1 MRLRFP
7 GSPQRSHSAPAGGSA
22 AREPAEPPQGR
33 TFEREGS
40 SSRPQARG
48 GITIAAFL
56 ASALAL
62 IVAAGF
68 ALSTGRAYVAADQRI
83 DELLETDAVLS
94 QLSTTTDGAQ
104 REDAAPALPRRVA
117 DTLQRVRAERE
128 AARRHL
134 ADVER
139 AIALVALLAIAL
151 YCLAYALLSRSMHER
166 RRLAA
171 EARDAS
177 LHDPLT
183 GLPNGRFFAEW
194 LSYAIAHARRHA
206 AHIGVLFI
214 DISGVGA
221 VEELHGKRAAQ
232 LMLVEVARRF
242 RASSREGDMFARV
255 GASEFALA
263 TPNTWEDR
271 VEGRQLAT
279 IAQRLRDALND
290 PALPPLADSPI
301 GASIGIAFFP
311 EDADDP
317 AGVMAAANAAMYAA
331 RRAGRNHVAFN
342 ALAA

>member
-1 MRLRFP
+1 MQLRV
-7 GSPQRSHSAPAGGSA
+7 PADL
-22 AREPAEPPQGR
+22 RM
-33 TFEREGS
+33 
-40 SSRPQARG
+40 
-48 GITIAAFL
+48 IAAFL

-62 IVAAGF
+62 SVAAWVV
-68 ALSTGRAYVAADQRI
+68 LSTGRAYVAAEQRI
-83 DELLETDAVLS
+83 DALLEMDAVQS
-94 QLSTTTDGAQ
+94 ELSTTTANAQ
-104 REDAAPALPRRVA
+104 RDDDAAALPRRVA
-117 DTLQRVRAERE
+117 EALPRVRAERD

-139 AIALVALLAIAL
+139 AIALVAVLAIAL
-151 YCLAYALLSRSMHER
+151 YGFAYALLSRNLHER
-166 RRLAA
+166 RKLTAQ
-171 EARDAS
+171 ARDAS

-183 GLPNGRFFAEW
+183 GLPNGRFFSEW

-206 AHIGVLFI
+206 AHVGVLFI

-221 VEELHGKRAAQ
+221 VEELHGERAAR

-242 RASSREGDMFARV
+242 RASSREGDLFARV
-255 GASEFALA
+255 GPSEFALA
-263 TPNTWEDR
+263 TPNAWEDR
-271 VEGRQLAT
+271 AEGRQLAT

>member
-1 MRLRFP
+1 MRLHF
-7 GSPQRSHSAPAGGSA
+7 SA
-22 AREPAEPPQGR
+22 E
-33 TFEREGS
+33 
-40 SSRPQARG
+40 SRVV
-48 GITIAAFL
+48 AAFV

-62 IVAAGF
+62 IVAASF
-68 ALSTGRAYVAADQRI
+68 AWSTGRAYVAAEQRI
-83 DELLETDAVLS
+83 DELIDTDAVQS
-94 QLSTTTDGAQ
+94 QLSTTTAGAP

-117 DTLQRVRAERE
+117 EALPRVRAERE

-134 ADVER
+134 ADAER
-139 AIALVALLAIAL
+139 AIALVALLAIVL
-151 YCLAYALLSRSMHER
+151 YCCAYALLSRSLREQ

-171 EARDAS
+171 EARDAT

-206 AHIGVLFI
+206 SHVGVLFL
-214 DISGVGA
+214 DIGGVAA
-221 VEELHGKRAAQ
+221 VEALHGKRAAQ
-232 LMLVEVARRF
+232 LMLIEVARRF
-242 RASSREGDMFARV
+242 RASSREGDMFARI
-255 GASEFALA
+255 GATEFALA
-263 TPNTWEDR
+263 TPNAWEDR
-271 VEGRQLAT
+271 GEARQLAA

-331 RRAGRNHVAFN
+331 RRAGVNHVAFN

>member
-1 MRLRFP
+1 MHLRL
-7 GSPQRSHSAPAGGSA
+7 
-22 AREPAEPPQGR
+22 PAE
-33 TFEREGS
+33 
-40 SSRPQARG
+40 SRV
-48 GITIAAFL
+48 IAAFL
-56 ASALAL
+56 AGALAL
-62 IVAAGF
+62 IVAACF
-68 ALSTGRAYVAADQRI
+68 AWSTGRAYVAAEQRI
-83 DELLETDAVLS
+83 DDLLDAEAVLS
-94 QLSTTTDGAQ
+94 QLSTTAAGAP
-104 REDAAPALPRRVA
+104 REDAAQALPRGVA
-117 DTLQRVRAERE
+117 EALPRVRAERE
-128 AARRHL
+128 AARRRL

-139 AIALVALLAIAL
+139 AFALVALLAIAL
-151 YCLAYALLSRSMHER
+151 WCFACALLSRSVREQ

-183 GLPNGRFFAEW
+183 GMPNGRFLAEW

-206 AHIGVLFI
+206 AHVGVLVI

-221 VEELHGKRAAQ
+221 GVQLHGERTAQ

-242 RASSREGDMFARV
+242 RAASREGDMFARV

-263 TPNTWEDR
+263 TPNAWEDR

-279 IAQRLRDALND
+279 IAQRLRNALDD